1 VRKLSMT
8 LLALAALPVAART
21 AHAQGDT
28 GGPMVSDSR
37 PAPMTVGIGL
47 GAEAGVAGTVFT
59 PTVGSVRI
67 VLAPNL
73 QLEPSL
79 SINHHSESGEG
90 GGASKDIKK
99 VDTIL
104 VGAGVRFALASRGP
118 VDLQALGSL
127 VFAHTGTDNEDV
139 NSTFVTQNRVGLEW
153 GLALSYY
160 FAHVWSLSMDA
171 TNPLFSY
178 TKQGQDQTN
187 AGVTTSASTSA
198 IDFGL
203 NFLPR
208 VRLMLH
214 LFF

>member
-1 VRKLSMT
+1 VRNLSLT

-28 GGPMVSDSR
+28 GGQVSDSR

-47 GAEAGVAGTVFT
+47 GAQAGVAGTIIT
-59 PTVGSVRI
+59 PTVGSVRV

-79 SINHHSESGEG
+79 SLNHQGQSVEG
-90 GGASKDIKK
+90 GGMSKDFKK

-104 VGAGVRFALASRGP
+104 LGAGVRFALASRGP
-118 VDLQALGSL
+118 VDLSALGTL
-127 VFAHTGTDNEDV
+127 IFAHTGTDNEDPA
-139 NSTFVTQNRVGLEW
+139 STFVTTNTIGLEW
-153 GLALSYY
+153 GLSLSYY

-171 TNPLFSY
+171 SNPLFSY
-178 TKQGQDQTN
+178 TKTGTDMTN
-187 AGVTTSASTSA
+187 GGTTTSQSNSTTE
-198 IDFGL
+198 FGL
-203 NFLPR
+203 NFLPKI
-208 VRLMLH
+208 RLMLH